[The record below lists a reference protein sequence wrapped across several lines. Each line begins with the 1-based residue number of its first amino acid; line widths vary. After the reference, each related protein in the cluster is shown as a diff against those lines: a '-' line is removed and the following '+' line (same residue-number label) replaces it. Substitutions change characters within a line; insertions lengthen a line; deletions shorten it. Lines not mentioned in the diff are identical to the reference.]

1 MSDTDPS
8 GRDPYE
14 DRLNRVRERMSAD
27 YGDEEAPPPQ
37 RKRPARRAGGLLG
50 ADPTTRRLAYG
61 AAGLGGLLVLGIGGW
76 ALLGHQQ
83 TGIPVL
89 GPPPGPV
96 RVRPVDPGGMQVLG
110 AEAPSGD
117 DGAVARLA
125 PGPEQPRPDRLAQ
138 QYGQPPAT
146 DAAPATATAS
156 TPVATPPAA
165 ASVPAPAS
173 APVSEAPLASPAASP
188 APAAAVPGSGAALPP
203 PSASLPAKPAASA
216 PVATSAAPAVAP
228 AAPAPVAGGR
238 YGVQLAAL
246 DSQQAAEKEWARL
259 TQHYPEL
266 FGSHT
271 PVIERTERNGA
282 VFFRLRTR
290 GFASIAQATSFCEHV
305 RLNGLAC
312 TLAGF

>member
-14 DRLNRVRERMSAD
+14 DRLNRVRVRERMSAD

-110 AEAPSGD
+110 AEAPTGD

-146 DAAPATATAS
+146 DAATAPAT
-156 TPVATPPAA
+156 TPAATPPAA
-165 ASVPAPAS
+165 ASVSAPTS

-203 PSASLPAKPAASA
+203 PSAWA
-216 PVATSAAPAVAP
+216 AAPPRPRP
-228 AAPAPVAGGR
+228 AGGPPAPPPGG
-238 YGVQLAAL
+238 
-246 DSQQAAEKEWARL
+246 AR
-259 TQHYPEL
+259 P
-266 FGSHT
+266 
-271 PVIERTERNGA
+271 PRA
-282 VFFRLRTR
+282 R
-290 GFASIAQATSFCEHV
+290 G
-305 RLNGLAC
+305 G
-312 TLAGF
+312 

>member
-27 YGDEEAPPPQ
+27 YGDDDAPPP
-37 RKRPARRAGGLLG
+37 RSRPARRAGGMLDGLLG

-61 AAGLGGLLVLGIGGW
+61 AAGLGGLLVIAIGGW

-83 TGIPVL
+83 TGIPVI

-138 QYGQPPAT
+138 QYGQPPEAPAT
-146 DAAPATATAS
+146 DATAPGPSAASTAAAASVSPPVAEAPAAS
-156 TPVATPPAA
+156 AVPAGPSAAAPAPVAPAPSAPVATPPAEE
-165 ASVPAPAS
+165 PA
-173 APVSEAPLASPAASP
+173 APVPPAASA
-188 APAAAVPGSGAALPP
+188 APAAA
-203 PSASLPAKPAASA
+203 PAA
-216 PVATSAAPAVAP
+216 
-228 AAPAPVAGGR
+228 VAGGR

-259 TQHYPEL
+259 AQHYPDL

-271 PVIERTERNGA
+271 PIIERTERNGA

>member
-27 YGDEEAPPPQ
+27 YGDEEAPPP
-37 RKRPARRAGGLLG
+37 RKRPTRRAGGMLDGLLG

-61 AAGLGGLLVLGIGGW
+61 AAGLGGLLVIGIGGW
-76 ALLGHQQ
+76 ALLGHHQ
-83 TGIPVL
+83 TGIPVF

-146 DAAPATATAS
+146 DAATAPAATL
-156 TPVATPPAA
+156 PAA

-173 APVSEAPLASPAASP
+173 PSVSEAPLPTPAANPAPVAAAP
-188 APAAAVPGSGAALPP
+188 APAAAQSQPP
-203 PSASLPAKPAASA
+203 ATLPAAA
-216 PVATSAAPAVAP
+216 AP

>member
-27 YGDEEAPPPQ
+27 YGDDDAPPP
-37 RKRPARRAGGLLG
+37 RTRPARRAGGMLDGLLG
-50 ADPTTRRLAYG
+50 TDPTTRLLAYG
-61 AAGLGGLLVLGIGGW
+61 AAGLGGLLVIAIGGW
-76 ALLGHQQ
+76 ALLGHHQ

-138 QYGQPPAT
+138 QYGQTPDAPAAG
-146 DAAPATATAS
+146 AAPAAA
-156 TPVATPPAA
+156 PVPT
-165 ASVPAPAS
+165 PAPAS
-173 APVSEAPLASPAASP
+173 PPVAEAPAPTPAA
-188 APAAAVPGSGAALPP
+188 APAAA
-203 PSASLPAKPAASA
+203 A
-216 PVATSAAPAVAP
+216 PVAPTSTPTPMPAAEPAAPVAAPAAP
-228 AAPAPVAGGR
+228 AAPAPAAGGR

-259 TQHYPEL
+259 VQHYPDL
-266 FGSHT
+266 FGSRT

-282 VFFRLRTR
+282 VFFRLRTH

>member
-27 YGDEEAPPPQ
+27 YGDDDAPPP
-37 RKRPARRAGGLLG
+37 RSRPVRRAGGMLDGLLG

-61 AAGLGGLLVLGIGGW
+61 AAGLGGLLVIAIGGW

-83 TGIPVL
+83 TGIPVI

-138 QYGQPPAT
+138 QYGQPPETPAT
-146 DAAPATATAS
+146 DATAS
-156 TPVATPPAA
+156 GASAAPAA
-165 ASVPAPAS
+165 APAPAS
-173 APVSEAPLASPAASP
+173 PPVTEAPAPAASP
-188 APAAAVPGSGAALPP
+188 MPAGPAA
-203 PSASLPAKPAASA
+203 
-216 PVATSAAPAVAP
+216 
-228 AAPAPVAGGR
+228 AAPAPVAPASSAPAATPSAEPAVPVSPAARAAPAAVPAAVAGGR

-246 DSQQAAEKEWARL
+246 DSQPAAEKEWARL
-259 TQHYPEL
+259 TQHYPDL

>member
-27 YGDEEAPPPQ
+27 YGDEEAPPP
-37 RKRPARRAGGLLG
+37 RKRPTRRAGGMLDGLLG

-61 AAGLGGLLVLGIGGW
+61 AAGLGGLLVIGIGGW
-76 ALLGHQQ
+76 ALLGHHQ
-83 TGIPVL
+83 TGIPVF

-146 DAAPATATAS
+146 DAASA
-156 TPVATPPAA
+156 ATPPAA

-173 APVSEAPLASPAASP
+173 PSVSETPLASPAASP
-188 APAAAVPGSGAALPP
+188 APAAAVPGSVAALPL
-203 PSASLPAKPAASA
+203 PSASLPAKPAASVPA
-216 PVATSAAPAVAP
+216 AASAAPAVAP

>member
-27 YGDEEAPPPQ
+27 YGDEEAPPP
-37 RKRPARRAGGLLG
+37 RKRPARRVGGMLDGLLG
-50 ADPTTRRLAYG
+50 SDPTTRRLAYG
-61 AAGLGGLLVLGIGGW
+61 AAGLGGLLVIGIGGW

-138 QYGQPPAT
+138 QYGQPPAPS
-146 DAAPATATAS
+146 AADATAA
-156 TPVATPPAA
+156 ATPPAA
-165 ASVPAPAS
+165 ASAPAPAS
-173 APVSEAPLASPAASP
+173 PPVADAPLPVPAAGPAPVAAVP
-188 APAAAVPGSGAALPP
+188 APAAAPP
-203 PSASLPAKPAASA
+203 PRTTTLAAEPAAPMPPA
-216 PVATSAAPAVAP
+216 ANAAPAATP

-259 TQHYPEL
+259 TQHYPDL

>member
-1 MSDTDPS
+1 MSDTDPT

-27 YGDEEAPPPQ
+27 YDDDPPP
-37 RKRPARRAGGLLG
+37 RTRPARRAGGLLDSLLG

-61 AAGLGGLLVLGIGGW
+61 AAGLGGLLVIAIGGW
-76 ALLGHQQ
+76 ALVGHHQ

-96 RVRPVDPGGMQVLG
+96 RVRPLDPGGMQVLG

-138 QYGQPPAT
+138 QYGQPPEPP
-146 DAAPATATAS
+146 AAPA
-156 TPVATPPAA
+156 
-165 ASVPAPAS
+165 APAS
-173 APVSEAPLASPAASP
+173 SP
-188 APAAAVPGSGAALPP
+188 APA
-203 PSASLPAKPAASA
+203 PSSAPAAAAQPTA
-216 PVATSAAPAVAP
+216 PPAPAAPPAVAP
-228 AAPAPVAGGR
+228 AAPAPAPAPAATPAPVAEGR

-246 DSQQAAEKEWARL
+246 DSQQSAEKEWARL
-259 TQHYPEL
+259 TQHYPDL
-266 FGSHT
+266 FGGHT

>member
-1 MSDTDPS
+1 
-8 GRDPYE
+8 
-14 DRLNRVRERMSAD
+14 
-27 YGDEEAPPPQ
+27 
-37 RKRPARRAGGLLG
+37 
-50 ADPTTRRLAYG
+50 
-61 AAGLGGLLVLGIGGW
+61 
-76 ALLGHQQ
+76 
-83 TGIPVL
+83 
-89 GPPPGPV
+89 
-96 RVRPVDPGGMQVLG
+96 
-110 AEAPSGD
+110 
-117 DGAVARLA
+117 
-125 PGPEQPRPDRLAQ
+125 
-138 QYGQPPAT
+138 
-146 DAAPATATAS
+146 
-156 TPVATPPAA
+156 A
-165 ASVPAPAS
+165 ASVP
-173 APVSEAPLASPAASP
+173 VAA
-188 APAAAVPGSGAALPP
+188 
-203 PSASLPAKPAASA
+203 
-216 PVATSAAPAVAP
+216 SAAPAVAP